1 MASRY
6 NRILNDSFVLIPDI
20 KKSSASAMPPTNL
33 LLFLSPNSRLPTDV
47 VFEVYPTS
55 TSTPVR
61 VLAHKCFLANANP
74 VFDKMFFQSGKAR
87 EPQGAEVTIQIK
99 NKSEDVFRM
108 FLNHLYGEELVVED
122 LSSLTSVIQMF
133 ELVEQ
138 YNVVELK
145 EILLHKMKTQVVE
158 KENFLSVVD
167 LVKGCSGPSEAKD
180 VLEGMLSKYLQ
191 VNLGES
197 LAKLATFM
205 SVHEVDNQ
213 TLAYLLELS
222 SKIGGEED
230 KKLDMSV
237 SRLSPDCKREVIV
250 EFLEFSKFP
259 KDQMAKMIDIFI
271 EGIKTDE

>member
-1 MASRY
+1 MS
-6 NRILNDSFVLIPDI
+6 
-20 KKSSASAMPPTNL
+20 PTNL
-33 LLFLSPNSRLPTDV
+33 LQFLSPNSRLPTDV
-47 VFEVYPTS
+47 VFEVYPSTTS
-55 TSTPVR
+55 STPVK

-87 EPQGAEVTIQIK
+87 EPQGTEVTVQIK

-122 LSSLTSVIQMF
+122 LSSLSSVIQMY

-138 YNVVELK
+138 YDVVELK
-145 EILLHKMKTQVVE
+145 EDLLQKMKIKVVE

-167 LVKGCSGPSEAKD
+167 LVKECRGSSEVK
-180 VLEGMLSKYLQ
+180 VILEGMLSKYLQ

-205 SVHEVDNQ
+205 SEHEVDTQ

-222 SKIGGEED
+222 SKLGGEED
-230 KKLDMSV
+230 QKFDKSV
-237 SRLSPDCKREVIV
+237 SLVSSDFKRKVIV

-259 KDQMAKMIDIFI
+259 TGQMEKMVDIFI
-271 EGIKTDE
+271 EGISIDD